1 MQLFIYLFTCLFVL
15 VLFFMGCVFSLKKK
29 KWRVFDYV
37 LFVVSCVRVFHECTY
52 VGNVIEKMS
61 VIFLLI
67 FLF

>member
-1 MQLFIYLFTCLFVL
+1 
-15 VLFFMGCVFSLKKK
+15 MGCVFSLKKK